1 MTTPLTDIQ
10 KRLLIILCLAQ
21 FTISA
26 DIANLS
32 IATSTLVSTFQT
44 DISAIKTLGT
54 IQPLVGAA
62 LMLPA
67 GLIGLFIGWRVMLI
81 AGAVIGF
88 VATLLFVTAPNVG
101 FVTFLARPLTG
112 ISSALLLPAILALVS
127 ARFPGKSRALAFG
140 VLAASAG
147 LAAAVVPMTSGF
159 MMDNASWSLPFIFIS
174 GFYLLTTIFAIRGIP
189 PICTESPES
198 FDFKGVAL
206 SSSGIVLVV
215 LGLIKAPSWGLT
227 KANLKAEIPTW
238 YTDITQISPSLILV
252 LLGLVSLF
260 TFYFQQRHREK
271 NQRTALLPTHWLKNT
286 QCGCGFLL
294 LAFMYMILGGV
305 SFTIITYLQVAIAL
319 SSSHSGFI
327 ILLFSICM
335 IAFSVISPIL
345 FKSKSPRFL
354 CSTAFIGLACSA
366 TILMLSSGATYIHV
380 PFYFGMLLTGA
391 SMGVLASQCPAIITN
406 ALGEADAAQ
415 SSGLQATIRNIGL
428 VLGICLIGGT
438 QQWAL
443 EHSVRQHSEQSKEIF
458 PQHFVTQIKESP
470 TLPYLDDIRISN
482 IADSYGMD
490 HQQIDT
496 LLILN
501 ADSRL
506 TSFQRALMMMIFL
519 ASLGVITSTRLTK
532 EV

>member
-81 AGAVIGF
+81 TGAFIGF
-88 VATLLFVTAPNVG
+88 IATILFVMAPSVG
-101 FVTFLARPLTG
+101 FVTFFARPLTG
-112 ISSALLLPAILALVS
+112 IASALMLPAILALVS

-140 VLAASAG
+140 VLAASG
-147 LAAAVVPMTSGF
+147 GVAAAVVPMSSGL
-159 MMDNASWSLPFIFIS
+159 MMDNLSWSLPFLFIS
-174 GFYLLTTIFAIRGIP
+174 GFYLLTTVFALKGIP
-189 PICTESPES
+189 AIETKRPDS
-198 FDFKGVAL
+198 FDFKGVIF
-206 SSSGIVLVV
+206 SSLGIVLVV
-215 LGLIKAPSWGLT
+215 LSLIKAPSWGL
-227 KANLKAEIPTW
+227 LKTNVNAQLPDW
-238 YTDITQISPSLILV
+238 YAGLTQISPSAV
-252 LLGLVSLF
+252 LFCLGLFSLF
-260 TFYFQQRHREK
+260 MFYFQQRKRGEMNK
-271 NQRTALLPTHWLKNT
+271 AALLPIHWLKNN
-286 QCGCGFLL
+286 QCACGFLL

-305 SFTIITYLQVAIAL
+305 SFIIITYLQVAIAL
-319 SSSHSGFI
+319 TSSHSGFI

-335 IAFSVISPIL
+335 IAFSVITPVL
-345 FKSKSPRFL
+345 FKSRSPRSL
-354 CSTAFIGLACSA
+354 CITAFLGLATSA
-366 TILMLSSGATYIHV
+366 TILILSSCASHIHM

-428 VLGICLIGGT
+428 VLGICVIGGT

-443 EHSVRQHSEQSKEIF
+443 EHSVREHSEQSHDIF
-458 PQHFVTQIKESP
+458 PKQFIVNVIQSP
-470 TLPYLDDIRISN
+470 TLPYLDDIRVAN
-482 IADSYGMD
+482 VADKYGMD
-490 HQQIDT
+490 YRQIDT
-496 LLILN
+496 LLTLN

-506 TSFQRALMMMIFL
+506 TSFQKALIMVIFL
-519 ASLGVITSTRLTK
+519 SGLGILTSTRLAK
-532 EV
+532 E